1 LSHNYK
7 KLLNDNEDR
16 FPGLT
21 LLALNLKSKNTFFYI
36 HDSNQLPTFPRSKLT
51 SLVLADRSLK
61 ISYEKKMIKL
71 LPAPYETDCF
81 DYSENIRSQSECINE
96 ILIGEYLQNK
106 CLPKNDENVVYVI
119 DNYNYSKFEHKFC
132 QNNKFESRMRRI
144 MSRKCRQACN
154 QQFYEIWYSNE
165 NYAKNMLYL
174 KNSNLQYIVFKS
186 EPAMKF
192 LQYLVSF
199 GGLLGFWNRLSF
211 LDLKNLILKF
221 FKRIFSNECVKRNI
235 SKLLLLYKKIK
246 KFLKIQVS
254 QSKLFFRMPS
264 KSPKVNEN

>member
-1 LSHNYK
+1 
-7 KLLNDNEDR
+7 
-16 FPGLT
+16 
-21 LLALNLKSKNTFFYI
+21 
-36 HDSNQLPTFPRSKLT
+36 
-51 SLVLADRSLK
+51 
-61 ISYEKKMIKL
+61 
-71 LPAPYETDCF
+71 
-81 DYSENIRSQSECINE
+81 
-96 ILIGEYLQNK
+96 
-106 CLPKNDENVVYVI
+106 
-119 DNYNYSKFEHKFC
+119 
-132 QNNKFESRMRRI
+132 MRRI

-264 KSPKVNEN
+264 KSPKVNENQTQTIDLNPQSKSIFCIWNGLRFYSTLTSFVSLSLNSLKFSGVFFNFRE